1 MDQPL
6 DHIPPVYGRTGL
18 AYQGNRVRAEVYAVY
33 NGWKRVSQYN
43 TLTGSEDNLVYATP
57 DGTPSWYTLNARMS
71 CAVSRNVAVQAAL
84 ENIIDQHYRVFASGI
99 SGAGRN
105 FTISLRANF

>member
-1 MDQPL
+1 
-6 DHIPPVYGRTGL
+6 VY
-18 AYQGNRVRAEVYAVY
+18 VVY

-43 TLTGSEDNLVYATP
+43 TAPGSEDNLLYATAE
-57 DGTPSWYTLNARMS
+57 GTPAWYTLNARMS
-71 CAVSRNVAVQAAL
+71 CAFTRNVSLQLGL
-84 ENIIDQHYRVFASGI
+84 ENIIDQHYRAFASGI